1 MLGALSATQ
10 ALADCFSRSMYKRQC
25 TMTHHYFSGL
35 GCGALPLRRASVAA
49 RFRIVSARAQRLA
62 DGEGLA

>member
-1 MLGALSATQ
+1 
-10 ALADCFSRSMYKRQC
+10 
-25 TMTHHYFSGL
+25 MTHHYFSGL